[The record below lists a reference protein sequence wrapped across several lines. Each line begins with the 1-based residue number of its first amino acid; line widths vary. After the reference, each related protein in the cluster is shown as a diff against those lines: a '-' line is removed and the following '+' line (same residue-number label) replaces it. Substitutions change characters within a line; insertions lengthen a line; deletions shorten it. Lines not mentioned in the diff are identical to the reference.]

1 MLIHGIISCQLFK
14 KFKKRVTA
22 GPEKCDP
29 VCIYII
35 SEQSNSELRQDGW
48 LEGKFD
54 AFKLPESKP

>member
-1 MLIHGIISCQLFK
+1 MLIHGILSCRLFK
-14 KFKKRVTA
+14 NRVTA

-35 SEQSNSELRQDGW
+35 SEQSNFELRQDGW